1 MKLLLYISIEKYICR
16 ISICILKKRKKRKQT
31 VQICNF
37 KVCEIQ
43 IWPHKSKN
51 CIRFCCSRY
60 RSIEEGKKKF
70 RKQKVKAFTQIL
82 INVRNFSVLLRLKT
96 LQLQFETHQQA
107 KVFICVCLC
116 CQLLQAPMAITAI
129 SNSSIESGFSSAQHK
144 NMKLVAAGGK
154 KPKRCNSRGVRIVGS
169 RIYDSDNGK
178 TCHQVHFFFF
188 LFCVFLSSRDDRS
201 FFSVFFVLWGVWGL
215 WSLRNLNVGV

>member
-1 MKLLLYISIEKYICR
+1 
-16 ISICILKKRKKRKQT
+16 
-31 VQICNF
+31 
-37 KVCEIQ
+37 
-43 IWPHKSKN
+43 
-51 CIRFCCSRY
+51 
-60 RSIEEGKKKF
+60 
-70 RKQKVKAFTQIL
+70 
-82 INVRNFSVLLRLKT
+82 
-96 LQLQFETHQQA
+96 
-107 KVFICVCLC
+107 
-116 CQLLQAPMAITAI
+116 MAITAI